1 MRRIPLPA
9 LLTVLAGCASAS
21 VPAAS
26 SERSTLGV
34 ETAAVTG
41 GAIDLQITR
50 DPATTADTLAASPD
64 EVWRALPPV
73 FADLELPLSEA
84 MPAERFLTATGHR
97 LRRLGGRSMA
107 QYFECPGGY
116 ENLAATSEVYLTVK
130 AQVLP
135 GATADE
141 SVLRTQVHAS
151 ARSRNSGSQ
160 VICSSRGALEKLI
173 LVALAEKVAAG
184 N

>member
-1 MRRIPLPA
+1 MRRIYLPA
-9 LLTVLAGCASAS
+9 LSIIVAGCASSS

-34 ETAAVTG
+34 ETAAITG

-50 DPATTADTLAASPD
+50 DPATASDTLAAAPE
-64 EVWRALPPV
+64 EVWRALPAV
-73 FADLELPLSEA
+73 FADMELPLSEA
-84 MPAERFLTATGHR
+84 VPAAKFLTATGHR

-135 GATADE
+135 GANADE

-151 ARSRNSGSQ
+151 ARSRNSGNQ
-160 VICSSRGALEKLI
+160 VICNSRGALEKLI
-173 LVALAEKVAAG
+173 LVTLAEKVVAG
-184 N
+184 D

>member
-1 MRRIPLPA
+1 MRRIFLPA
-9 LLTVLAGCASAS
+9 LAIVLAGCASAS

-34 ETAAVTG
+34 ETAGVTG

-50 DPATTADTLAASPD
+50 DPATTSDTLAAGPE

-73 FADLELPLSEA
+73 FADLEIPLSEA
-84 MPAERFLTATGHR
+84 VPAQKFLTATGHR

-107 QYFECPGGY
+107 QYFDCPGGY
-116 ENLAATSEVYLTVK
+116 ENLAATSEVYLTVT
-130 AQVLP
+130 ARVLP
-135 GATADE
+135 GRNADE
-141 SVLRTQVHAS
+141 SVLRTQLHAS
-151 ARSRNSGSQ
+151 ARSRNSGNQ
-160 VICSSRGALEKLI
+160 VICSSSGALEKLI
-173 LVALAEKVAAG
+173 LVTLAEKVVAG

>member
-1 MRRIPLPA
+1 MRRIYLSA
-9 LLTVLAGCASAS
+9 LSIVLAGCASAS
-21 VPAAS
+21 IPAAS
-26 SERSTLGV
+26 SERATLGV

-41 GAIDLQITR
+41 GAIDLQLTR
-50 DPATTADTLAASPD
+50 NPATTSETLAATPD

-84 MPAERFLTATGHR
+84 VPAAKFLTATGHR
-97 LRRLGGRSMA
+97 LRRLAGRSMA

-135 GATADE
+135 GKSADE

-151 ARSRNSGSQ
+151 ARSRNSGNQ
-160 VICSSRGALEKLI
+160 VICNSRGALEKLI
-173 LVALAEKVAAG
+173 LVTLAEKVAAG
-184 N
+184 D